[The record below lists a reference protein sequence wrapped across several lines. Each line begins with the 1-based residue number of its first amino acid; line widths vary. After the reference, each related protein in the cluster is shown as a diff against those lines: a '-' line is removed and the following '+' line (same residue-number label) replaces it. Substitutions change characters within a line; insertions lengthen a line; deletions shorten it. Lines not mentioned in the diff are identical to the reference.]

1 MIWCMATCERRL
13 EVAQDLF
20 ENVFW
25 SKMMTCMTHFCRNWR
40 RKGSV
45 AKFRCWFCYVLI
57 CPPCRYLRD
66 LVNSSDFS
74 SLPLSA
80 KKNPSDTAADES
92 KFYEELEDVI
102 HKEKALYKSI
112 VGDFKIKVGKARRK
126 EYTFRRFGLVDVSW
140 LVERKRQRDSE
151 LQALQRRRKRYVVR
165 KKRWRH
171 NLLTWRIDTSNI
183 KKEDEYVVRATLHR
197 AFQEW
202 SAVSNVRFE
211 EVADKS
217 ADIVIGFE
225 RGKHQDD
232 FPFDGKDGIV
242 AHAFYPRDGRLHFDA
257 DEDWSLNSATGTA
270 VHEIGHL
277 LGLEHS
283 VDPRAVMYPAKRPYN
298 SDFTL
303 EDDDVRAVRILF
315 PSEEEFKTY
324 EKKKSPHLNEADR
337 DRETNLPVIVEN
349 LHGGLSQEKFNNTN
363 MEFIFP
369 FPLPQLHQK

>member
-1 MIWCMATCERRL
+1 MMS
-13 EVAQDLF
+13 V
-20 ENVFW
+20 
-25 SKMMTCMTHFCRNWR
+25 SK
-40 RKGSV
+40 S
-45 AKFRCWFCYVLI
+45 LI
-57 CPPCRYLRD
+57 CDFVHVFRQASATIACSAEPDSFRPTPYTLLD
-66 LVNSSDFS
+66 LDSMLPFNICILLIISSVERIISSSNSVVEQS
-74 SLPLSA
+74 SLYLS
-80 KKNPSDTAADES
+80 K
-92 KFYEELEDVI
+92 
-102 HKEKALYKSI
+102 
-112 VGDFKIKVGKARRK
+112 
-126 EYTFRRFGLVDVSW
+126 TFPFSQIYAEDVSW